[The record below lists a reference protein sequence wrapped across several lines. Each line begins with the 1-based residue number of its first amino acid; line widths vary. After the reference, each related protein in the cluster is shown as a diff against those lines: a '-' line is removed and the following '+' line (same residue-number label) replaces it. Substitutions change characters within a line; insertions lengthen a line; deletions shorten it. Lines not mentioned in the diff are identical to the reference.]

1 MAITN
6 IKRNKTTNFVYFF
19 LFFSFLFLWIIE
31 VNFKKYLILDIFMA
45 DVKILINDKEIPIN
59 QFIKDVV
66 VNVNI
71 GLVESLKKIP
81 EQKKSIK
88 IEIKL

>member
-1 MAITN
+1 
-6 IKRNKTTNFVYFF
+6 
-19 LFFSFLFLWIIE
+19 
-31 VNFKKYLILDIFMA
+31 MA

>member
-1 MAITN
+1 LAITN